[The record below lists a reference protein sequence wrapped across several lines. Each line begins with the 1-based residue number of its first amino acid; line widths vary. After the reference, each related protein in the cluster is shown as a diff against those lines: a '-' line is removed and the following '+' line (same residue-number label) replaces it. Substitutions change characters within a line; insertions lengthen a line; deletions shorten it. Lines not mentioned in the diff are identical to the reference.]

1 MISKERWLGVIR
13 ISIGLIFLWAF
24 FDKLFGLGLTTA
36 SDKSWLLGNS
46 PVYGF
51 LANSPKGPFAEI
63 FKAMA
68 GSAFVDWI
76 FMIGLFVIGLCLTL
90 GVAKKFSSYTGTLL
104 LTLMW
109 LAVLPP
115 EHHPFLDEHVIYS
128 MILIYLANVK
138 TGFSFEDSWQNSL
151 VACKVKFLR

>member
-1 MISKERWLGVIR
+1 MITKERWLGLIR
-13 ISIGLIFLWAF
+13 ISIGLVFLWAF

-46 PVYGF
+46 PTFGF
-51 LANSPKGPFAEI
+51 LANSPKGPFAQI

-68 GSAFVDWI
+68 GNAFIDWL
-76 FMIGLFVIGLCLTL
+76 FMIGLLVIGIGLTL
-90 GVAKKFSSYTGTLL
+90 GVAKKFSSYAGTVF
-104 LTLMW
+104 LMLIW

-138 TGFSFEDSWQNSL
+138 TAFSLEEKWQNSL